1 MTDWRNQALHLKP
14 ATTCFIDGE
23 LRESKSGETFV
34 DESPIPDI
42 GPFDIASA
50 SEADVDD
57 AVRSARQA
65 FDDGRW
71 RNLDPRQRKDI
82 MLRFA
87 DLVRE
92 HADELALLET
102 IDVGKPISDSRNVD
116 VMGAART
123 IQWYGET
130 IDKTYDEIA
139 PAPRRALALVT
150 REPLGVIG
158 AIIPWN
164 YPMIIASWK
173 LAPALAMGN
182 SVVLKPAEQ
191 SPLTAI
197 RLAMLGLEAGL
208 PSGVLNVVPGT
219 GPIAGR
225 ALAMHPLVDKIAFTG
240 SGPTGRRIM
249 EYAAQSNMKQVSLEL
264 GGKSPQVVLID
275 APDMDLVA
283 STMAWGIFYNAGQT
297 CNAGS
302 RVIVHPSQ
310 SDALVASVQA
320 FLEDFK
326 TGDPLDESTQMGPIV
341 DTRQCARINE
351 YLDLAVR
358 DGGELAVRGEV
369 HPDLPTFV
377 PPTIVAGLADSSRV
391 VQEEIFGPVL
401 VMQEAETE
409 AQAIQMANDTPY
421 GLAASVWTTD
431 LSRAHRVARALRAGT
446 VWVNT
451 FDASDVITPFGGFKE
466 SGSGRDKSLHA
477 LDAYSALKTT
487 WIDLGEE

>member
-1 MTDWRNQALHLKP
+1 MTNWRNQALHLKP

-34 DESPIPDI
+34 DESPIPGI

-139 PAPRRALALVT
+139 PAPRRALALIT

-208 PSGVLNVVPGT
+208 PPGVLNVVPGT
-219 GPIAGR
+219 GPVAGR
-225 ALAMHPLVDKIAFTG
+225 ALAMHPLIDKVAFTG

-283 STMAWGIFYNAGQT
+283 STLAWGIFYNAGQT

-302 RVIVHPSQ
+302 RVIIHPSQ
-310 SDALVASVQA
+310 SDALVSSVQS
-320 FLEDFK
+320 FLDDFK

-341 DTRQCARINE
+341 DTRQCARIHE
-351 YLDLAVR
+351 YLDLAKR
-358 DGGELAVRGEV
+358 DGGDLAVRGEP

-377 PPTIVAGLADSSRV
+377 PPTIVANLPNTSRV